1 MVRDEFRTI
10 VSQLLGLAI
19 DEVMMQSDFVEDLGA
34 DSLDLYQ
41 ILLAVEERFDITL
54 TAEDVQ
60 EIHTVAQAIAVI
72 ERYVA

>member
-19 DEVMMQSDFVEDLGA
+19 DEVMMQSDFVEDFGA

>member
-19 DEVMMQSDFVEDLGA
+19 DEVMMQSDFVEDFGA

-60 EIHTVAQAIAVI
+60 EIHTVV
-72 ERYVA
+72 